1 LVDND
6 NQVQLFVIDAVTQ
19 QFFNPYIN
27 MYFIFI
33 LTLLYLTKWH
43 YDYSMVGYTTRTN
56 MTLFYQFIVYDFLTL
71 VLNKYESSEEAICM
85 VVL

>member
-1 LVDND
+1 
-6 NQVQLFVIDAVTQ
+6 
-19 QFFNPYIN
+19 
-27 MYFIFI
+27 
-33 LTLLYLTKWH
+33 
-43 YDYSMVGYTTRTN
+43 MVGYTTRTN